1 MCIPRPQTDPVFV
14 NPGRGPSRAELI
26 ASPAAPDTNA
36 GENARSR
43 RRARARSKGRS
54 STVLTGPAGV
64 TEQANIGRKTLL
76 GA

>member
-14 NPGRGPSRAELI
+14 RQAPALTRAELI

-43 RRARARSKGRS
+43 RRARAQSKGRS
-54 STVLTGPAGV
+54 STVLTGPTGV
-64 TEQANIGRKTLL
+64 TEQANIGRKSLL